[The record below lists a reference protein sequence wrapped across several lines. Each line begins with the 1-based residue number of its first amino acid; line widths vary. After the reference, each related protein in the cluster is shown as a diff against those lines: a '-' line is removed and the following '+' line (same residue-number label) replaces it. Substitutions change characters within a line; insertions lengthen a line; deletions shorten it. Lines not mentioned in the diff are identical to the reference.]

1 MLYHERPG
9 AGNPLKTRMNM
20 YKTDDKGE
28 YRTAERWARAWSGGG
43 SYVAGFSICELREYA
58 DGTSR
63 VYVSDPVYTH
73 ENPGIAFAHSVYML
87 AQKELG
93 V

>member
-1 MLYHERPG
+1 
-9 AGNPLKTRMNM
+9 M
-20 YKTDDKGE
+20 YKTDDRGE
-28 YRTAERWARAWSGGG
+28 YRRTERWARAWADRGL
-43 SYVAGFSICELREYA
+43 YVAGFSICELREYA

-63 VYVSDPVYTH
+63 VHVSEPTYIH
-73 ENPGIAFAHSVYML
+73 EKPELGFVHSVYMQ